1 MTLGC
6 EPQGLNGTG
15 LRFVAALNIE
25 CCMVG
30 LVHGGGDGAGAH
42 GVTDNAHERRRI
54 AQLVNR
60 FDTRPL
66 PDGADHR
73 VGRHHDLAFRRSAY
87 DLAILDT
94 RHASARADIDTGRCP
109 VVAQFGD
116 VFGTSMQHFVG
127 DLYAAGA
134 SLLSGKLGEK
144 VFSDKLSVSD
154 DLNPETSFGSCF
166 FDAEGCVAKDYR
178 PVIIEKGVLKGL
190 LTTKK
195 TAEQYGLPNAGCA
208 NAPYDG
214 VPSLGFHGFWVEK
227 TAESMK
233 ELVPGKSILVLVA
246 SGGDTTP
253 DGHFATPVQ
262 LAFLLEDGKMVG
274 RLPDIQIGGSF
285 FDMLGKDYIGT
296 TYDWP
301 FRKMQLSA
309 ITMDVTR
316 N

>member
-1 MTLGC
+1 M
-6 EPQGLNGTG
+6 N
-15 LRFVAALNIE
+15 
-25 CCMVG
+25 
-30 LVHGGGDGAGAH
+30 
-42 GVTDNAHERRRI
+42 
-54 AQLVNR
+54 
-60 FDTRPL
+60 
-66 PDGADHR
+66 PD
-73 VGRHHDLAFRRSAY
+73 
-87 DLAILDT
+87 
-94 RHASARADIDTGRCP
+94 
-109 VVAQFGD
+109 
-116 VFGTSMQHFVG
+116 
-127 DLYAAGA
+127 
-134 SLLSGKLGEK
+134 
-144 VFSDKLSVSD
+144 
-154 DLNPETSFGSCF
+154 TSFETCF
-166 FDAEGCVAKDYR
+166 FDAEGCTAKDYR
-178 PVIIEKGVLKGL
+178 PILVENGVLKGL

-262 LAFLLEDGKMVG
+262 LSFLLEDGKMVG

-296 TYDWP
+296 AYDWP